1 MWGSVLGLGIL
12 AALNPVRLGLALL
25 MISRP
30 RPGPNLLAYWIG
42 GLTVAVP
49 ELLAPLMLLNFTS
62 AFGTFRHGSP
72 GRAASSTLPHIQIGL
87 GVLGLS
93 IAALMAVRFSM
104 RQRARARTSGGGT
117 PTSPPGPGAP
127 MVVPRFLSRAQD
139 LSPEDRSGVRLLLHR
154 AHRAWEK
161 GSLWIAWVIGLASV
175 PVDGVLFILAIIV
188 ASRAAVATQ
197 VSASIAFVLLM
208 YSVVEMILV
217 GYVAA
222 PARTHALLR
231 QLHEWVRVYHRQI
244 LVAVF
249 TVVGVTQLAQG
260 MHIL

>member
-30 RPGPNLLAYWIG
+30 RPGPNLLAYWVG
-42 GLTVAVP
+42 GLTVCVP

-62 AFGTFRHGSP
+62 AFGSFGHGSTTK
-72 GRAASSTLPHIQIGL
+72 ATSSTLPHIQIGL

-93 IAALMAVRFSM
+93 IAAVMAVRFSTG
-104 RQRARARTSGGGT
+104 QRAEAGVSSDAT
-117 PTSPPGPGAP
+117 PTPAGAP
-127 MVVPRFLSRAQD
+127 IAVPRFLSRAGD
-139 LSPEDRSGVRLLLHR
+139 VPPEEGSGPRRLLHR
-154 AHRAWEK
+154 AHLAWEQ

-197 VSASIAFVLLM
+197 VSASIAFVVLM
-208 YSVVEMILV
+208 YSVVEVILV

-222 PARTHALLR
+222 PARTQAALR
-231 QLHEWVRVYHRQI
+231 RLHDWVRAYHRQI
-244 LVAVF
+244 LVTVF
-249 TVVGVTQLAQG
+249 TVVGVSQLAQG

>member
-30 RPGPNLLAYWIG
+30 RPAPNLLAYWVG
-42 GLTVAVP
+42 GLTVCLP

-62 AFGTFRHGSP
+62 MFGSGGHGSATP
-72 GRAASSTLPHIQIGL
+72 AASSTLPHIQIGL

-93 IAALMAVRFSM
+93 IAALMAVRFST
-104 RQRARARTSGGGT
+104 RQRAEARASSDGSST
-117 PTSPPGPGAP
+117 PGPASEP
-127 MVVPRFLSRAQD
+127 PTAVPRFLSRARD
-139 LSPEDRSGVRLLLHR
+139 ASPEDRSRVRRLLHR
-154 AHRAWEK
+154 AHRAWEQ

-222 PARTHALLR
+222 PGKTQAILR
-231 QLHEWVRVYHRQI
+231 QLHAWVRAYHRQI
-244 LVAVF
+244 LVTVF
-249 TVVGVTQLAQG
+249 TVVGVSQLVQG

>member
-30 RPGPNLLAYWIG
+30 RPGPNLLAYWVG
-42 GLTVAVP
+42 GLTVCVP

-62 AFGTFRHGSP
+62 AFGSLGHG
-72 GRAASSTLPHIQIGL
+72 GTTKATSSTLPHIQIGL

-93 IAALMAVRFSM
+93 IAAVMAVRFLT
-104 RQRARARTSGGGT
+104 RQRAEAGVSSDGTST
-117 PTSPPGPGAP
+117 PTPAAP
-127 MVVPRFLSRAQD
+127 IAVPRFLSRARD
-139 LSPEDRSGVRLLLHR
+139 VPPGDGSGTRRLLHK
-154 AHRAWEK
+154 AHRAWEQ

-208 YSVVEMILV
+208 YSVVELILV

-222 PARTHALLR
+222 PGRTQAVLR
-231 QLHEWVRVYHRQI
+231 QLHDWVRAYHRQI
-244 LVAVF
+244 LVTVF
-249 TVVGVTQLAQG
+249 TVVGVSQLAQG

>member
-30 RPGPNLLAYWIG
+30 RPGPNLLAYWVG
-42 GLTVAVP
+42 GLTVCVP

-62 AFGTFRHGSP
+62 TFGSFGHGSTTKAP
-72 GRAASSTLPHIQIGL
+72 SSTLPHIQIGL

-93 IAALMAVRFSM
+93 IAAVMAVRFST
-104 RQRARARTSGGGT
+104 RQRAEAGVSSDATST
-117 PTSPPGPGAP
+117 PTAAP
-127 MVVPRFLSRAQD
+127 IAVPRFLSRAGD
-139 LSPEDRSGVRLLLHR
+139 LPPEELSGPRRWLHR
-154 AHRAWEK
+154 AHRAWEQ

-188 ASRAAVATQ
+188 TSRAAIATQ

-208 YSVVEMILV
+208 YSVVEVILV

-222 PARTHALLR
+222 PARTQAALR
-231 QLHEWVRVYHRQI
+231 QLHDWVRAYHRRI
-244 LVAVF
+244 LVTVF
-249 TVVGVTQLAQG
+249 TVVGVSQLAQG

>member
-30 RPGPNLLAYWIG
+30 RPGPNLLAYWLG
-42 GLTVAVP
+42 GLTVCVP
-49 ELLAPLMLLNFTS
+49 ELVAPLMLLNFTS
-62 AFGTFRHGSP
+62 TFGTLGHGS
-72 GRAASSTLPHIQIGL
+72 AAPAANSTLPHIQIGL
-87 GVLGLS
+87 GVLALS
-93 IAALMAVRFSM
+93 IATVMAVRFST
-104 RQRARARTSGGGT
+104 RERAEARVSSHGTSTAAPASDT
-117 PTSPPGPGAP
+117 PIAI
-127 MVVPRFLSRAQD
+127 PRFLSRAQD
-139 LSPEDRSGVRLLLHR
+139 VSADERSGMRRLLHR

-222 PARTHALLR
+222 PARTQAVLR
-231 QLHEWVRVYHRQI
+231 QLHDWVRAHHRQI
-244 LVAVF
+244 LVTVF

>member
-1 MWGSVLGLGIL
+1 MLGLGIL

-30 RPGPNLLAYWIG
+30 RPAPNLLAYWVG
-42 GLTVAVP
+42 GLTICVP

-62 AFGTFRHGSP
+62 TFGSFRHGS
-72 GRAASSTLPHIQIGL
+72 AAPAANSALPHIQIAL
-87 GVLGLS
+87 GVLALS
-93 IAALMAVRFSM
+93 IAAVMAVRFST
-104 RQRARARTSGGGT
+104 RQRAEGRVSSNAPASDT
-117 PTSPPGPGAP
+117 PIAL
-127 MVVPRFLSRAQD
+127 PRFLSRARD
-139 LSPEDRSGVRLLLHR
+139 VPDEERAGMRRLLHR
-154 AHRAWEK
+154 AHQAWEK
-161 GSLWIAWVIGLASV
+161 GSLWIAWVVGLASV

-197 VSASIAFVLLM
+197 VGASIAFVVLM

-222 PARTHALLR
+222 PARTQAVLR
-231 QLHEWVRVYHRQI
+231 QLHDWVRAYHRQI
-244 LVAVF
+244 LLTVF

-260 MHIL
+260 VHLL

>member
-30 RPGPNLLAYWIG
+30 RPGPNLLAYWVG
-42 GLTVAVP
+42 GLTVCVP

-62 AFGTFRHGSP
+62 AFGSLGHG
-72 GRAASSTLPHIQIGL
+72 GTTKATSSALPHIQIGL

-93 IAALMAVRFSM
+93 IAAVMALRFLT
-104 RQRARARTSGGGT
+104 RQRAEAGVSSDGTST
-117 PTSPPGPGAP
+117 PAP
-127 MVVPRFLSRAQD
+127 AAPIAVPRFLSRARD
-139 LSPEDRSGVRLLLHR
+139 VPPEERSATPRLLHK
-154 AHRAWEK
+154 AHRAWEQ

-222 PARTHALLR
+222 PARTQALLR
-231 QLHEWVRVYHRQI
+231 QLHDWVRAYHRQI
-244 LVAVF
+244 LVTVF
-249 TVVGVTQLAQG
+249 TVVGVSQLAQG
-260 MHIL
+260 LHIL

>member
-30 RPGPNLLAYWIG
+30 RPGPNLLAYWVG
-42 GLTVAVP
+42 GLTVCVP

-62 AFGTFRHGSP
+62 AFGSFGHRSAGP
-72 GRAASSTLPHIQIGL
+72 AANSTLPHIQIGL

-93 IAALMAVRFSM
+93 IAALMAVRFRT
-104 RQRARARTSGGGT
+104 RQRAEARATS
-117 PTSPPGPGAP
+117 TSTPGPGATIA
-127 MVVPRFLSRAQD
+127 VPRFLSRAQD
-139 LSPEDRSGVRLLLHR
+139 VRPGERSGIRRLLHR
-154 AHRAWEK
+154 AHRAWEQ

-231 QLHEWVRVYHRQI
+231 QLHGWVRAYHRQI
-244 LVAVF
+244 LVTVF

-260 MHIL
+260 MHIV

>member
-30 RPGPNLLAYWIG
+30 RPGPNLLAYWVG
-42 GLTVAVP
+42 GLTVCVP

-62 AFGTFRHGSP
+62 AFGSLGHG
-72 GRAASSTLPHIQIGL
+72 GTTKATSSTLPHIQIGL

-93 IAALMAVRFSM
+93 IAALMAVRFWT
-104 RQRARARTSGGGT
+104 RQRSEVRASSDRSAARTPAPDT
-117 PTSPPGPGAP
+117 PIAI
-127 MVVPRFLSRAQD
+127 PRFLRRARD
-139 LSPEDRSGVRLLLHR
+139 VSPEDRSGIRRPLHR
-154 AHRAWEK
+154 AHSAWEK

-175 PVDGVLFILAIIV
+175 PADGVLFILAIIV

-208 YSVVEMILV
+208 YSVVEMILL

-222 PARTHALLR
+222 PARTQALLR
-231 QLHEWVRVYHRQI
+231 QLHDWVRAYHRQI

-249 TVVGVTQLAQG
+249 TVVGVSQLAQG
-260 MHIL
+260 MHVL